1 MKTNIGSYTDKQ
13 LLERAKSLKS
23 FNGFPSGYWLLGVR
37 SKEDE
42 SDTFDDKMYLFK
54 GLQFIMVTSCT
65 TNPGKYGLLNFKD
78 YNSQGCAVVKDDEWY
93 QDLWANG
100 MHKGKMKALVQ
111 VADILYYRDID
122 MDLKSEEIGTVYKGI
137 IGINFHT
144 ATYETKANILAKFI
158 AWLIG
163 KWAVGCQVC
172 NIAADYY
179 KIIDMVKFQRRVSYC
194 LLNEF

>member
-1 MKTNIGSYTDKQ
+1 MKTTYTTQQ
-13 LLERAKSLKS
+13 LLDRAKSLKS
-23 FNGFPSGYWLLGVR
+23 FLGLPFGYWLLGVR
-37 SKEDE
+37 SKDDE
-42 SDTFDDKMYLFK
+42 PDAFDDKMYLFK
-54 GLQFIMVTSCT
+54 GNQFIMVTTCT
-65 TNPGKYGLLNFKD
+65 TNPGKYGLLNFKE
-78 YNSQGCAVVKDDEWY
+78 YNSQGCAVVKADEWY

-111 VADILYYRDID
+111 VSDVLYYRDND
-122 MDLKSEEIGTVYKGI
+122 MDLKSEEIGKVYKGI

-144 ATYETKANILAKFI
+144 ATYESNPTILAKFI

-172 NIAADYY
+172 NVAAAYY
-179 KIIDMVKFQRRVSYC
+179 KIIGLVKLQRRVSYC